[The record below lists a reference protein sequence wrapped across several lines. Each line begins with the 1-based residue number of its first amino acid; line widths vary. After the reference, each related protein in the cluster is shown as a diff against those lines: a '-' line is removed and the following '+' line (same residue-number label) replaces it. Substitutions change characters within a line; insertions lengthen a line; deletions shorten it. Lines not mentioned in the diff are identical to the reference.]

1 MALVIEITW
10 SLCMLR
16 AKITGRLMPLML
28 LLSACATPHLEN
40 PLAKV
45 GSGSAYHLGGG
56 DDLHIQVYGEDKLS
70 GEYHVSSLGTVSM
83 PMVGQIQAAGLTIP
97 ELEAALVA
105 AYQGGSILTQ
115 ANISVDL
122 LAYRPFFILGEVNAP
137 GQYPFVPNM
146 NIQQAIATAKGYTYR
161 AKHNLV
167 FITQSG
173 GTKEIAYHLTAGSA
187 VAPGDTIRIPER
199 HF

>member
-1 MALVIEITW
+1 
-10 SLCMLR
+10 MLR
-16 AKITGRLMPLML
+16 PKITGRLVPLVL

-40 PLAKV
+40 PVATV
-45 GSGSAYHLGGG
+45 GSGSEYHLGGG

-70 GEYHVSSLGTVSM
+70 GEYHVSSLGMVSM
-83 PMVGQIQAAGLTIP
+83 PMVGQIKAAGLTIP

-105 AYQGGSILTQ
+105 AFQNRGILTK

-161 AKHNLV
+161 AKHNIV
-167 FITQSG
+167 YVTQYG
-173 GTKEIAYHLTAGSA
+173 QTKEVPYRLTAGSA

>member
-1 MALVIEITW
+1 
-10 SLCMLR
+10 MLR
-16 AKITGRLMPLML
+16 AKIAGRLVPLVL
-28 LLSACATPHLEN
+28 LLSSCATTPLEN
-40 PLAKV
+40 PVAKV
-45 GSGSAYHLGGG
+45 GSGSEYHLGGG
-56 DDLHIQVYGEDKLS
+56 DDLHILIYGEDKLS
-70 GEYHVSSLGTVSM
+70 GEYHVSSLGTVSL
-83 PMVGQIQAAGLTIP
+83 PMVGQIKAAGLTIP

-105 AYQGGSILTQ
+105 AYQGAGILTK

-161 AKHNLV
+161 AKHNVV
-167 FITQSG
+167 FVTQWG
-173 GTKEIAYHLTAGSA
+173 GTNEVAFRLSAGSA